1 MLVAFHKFLARHFS
15 SAHVE
20 QIEGVA
26 KQPPT
31 EEHTG
36 ERHFSLDPASHRF
49 IETPDPHAP
58 EGHGEDPDA
67 R

>member
-15 SAHVE
+15 RAHVE
-20 QIEGVA
+20 QIEGAA
-26 KQPPT
+26 KPPPS
-31 EEHTG
+31 EAHTG

-58 EGHGEDPDA
+58 EGHDTDPDV